1 MLLFP
6 ALLAEIGIT
15 AKDGIPVHLLSAFPA
30 LQSPG
35 PHALSESD
43 GQNHS
48 YGQGHIFGPCWKLE
62 PIDEYEK
69 EINSLI
75 DEANQKIADNAKA
88 IVSDTLNKGLYVA
101 STQMK
106 CNFNR
111 ADN

>member
-35 PHALSESD
+35 PHALSEGD
-43 GQNHS
+43 GQNYS

-69 EINSLI
+69 EIDSKDIQGHHQGGESLSLTI
-75 DEANQKIADNAKA
+75 FELSQ
-88 IVSDTLNKGLYVA
+88 G
-101 STQMK
+101 
-106 CNFNR
+106 
-111 ADN
+111 